1 MGQKTHPTGYR
12 IAITEPWRS
21 RWYAN
26 KRNFATFLVE
36 DQKIRKYIKKNCYY
50 AAIPKV
56 EIEREGKAITV
67 VIHTARPGRL
77 IGKKGAEVDQLR
89 ESLEKLTGR
98 KVRLKIQE
106 IHRPELE
113 ATLVAESI
121 AEQLVK
127 RANFRRTL
135 KKTIESSMAAGAKGI
150 KIRLAGR
157 LNGAEM
163 ARVEVQKD
171 GRVPLTTLRAQL
183 DYGTAIARTTA
194 GVVGIQVWIF
204 RGELEPGER
213 TLGLK
218 PIRQIQPAVGAGR
231 MAGGRQRPQRRRP
244 RSGGPGQAGGPGG
257 RSEGGAPRG
266 RAPEATPPEKPDTT
280 AGDGGG
286 SPAPASE

>member
-1 MGQKTHPTGYR
+1 MGQKTHPTGFR
-12 IAITEPWRS
+12 ISITEPWRS

-26 KRNFATFLVE
+26 KRNFAAFLVE

-56 EIEREGKAITV
+56 EIERAGGTITV

-77 IGKKGAEVDQLR
+77 IGKKGAEVDLLR

-98 KVRLKIQE
+98 KCRLKIQE

-113 ATLVAESI
+113 STLVAESI

-135 KKTIESSMAAGAKGI
+135 KKTIESSMAAGAQGI

-163 ARVEVQKD
+163 ARIEVQKE

-194 GVVGIQVWIF
+194 GVVGIKVWIF

-218 PIRQIQPAVGAGR
+218 PMRQIQPAVGAGR
-231 MAGGRQRPQRRRP
+231 MAGGRQRPQQRRRP
-244 RSGGPGQAGGPGG
+244 RPAAGG
-257 RSEGGAPRG
+257 EGAGPSAP
-266 RAPEATPPEKPDTT
+266 RAPETRPNEGGDSSGTP
-280 AGDGGG
+280 
-286 SPAPASE
+286 SE

>member
-1 MGQKTHPTGYR
+1 MGQKTHPTGFR
-12 IAITEPWRS
+12 VAITEPWRS

-50 AAIPKV
+50 AAIPRV
-56 EIEREGKAITV
+56 EIERAGGTITV

-89 ESLEKLTGR
+89 EALEKLTGR
-98 KVRLKIQE
+98 KCRLKIQE

-113 ATLVAESI
+113 STLVAESI

-163 ARVEVQKD
+163 ARVEVQKE

-183 DYGTAIARTTA
+183 DYGTAVARTTA

-218 PIRQIQPAVGAGR
+218 PIRQIQPAMGAGR
-231 MAGGRQRPQRRRP
+231 MGGGRQRPQRRRP
-244 RSGGPGQAGGPGG
+244 RPGGPEGAAPQ
-257 RSEGGAPRG
+257 GGA
-266 RAPEATPPEKPDTT
+266 TT
-280 AGDGGG
+280 RPAEPQQGDGGDAP
-286 SPAPASE
+286 SPASE

>member
-1 MGQKTHPTGYR
+1 MGQKTHPTGFR
-12 IAITEPWRS
+12 IAITEQWRS

-36 DQKIRKYIKKNCYY
+36 DHKIRKYIKKNCYY

-56 EIEREGKAITV
+56 EIERAGGTITV

-89 ESLEKLTGR
+89 ETLEKLTGR
-98 KVRLKIQE
+98 KCRLKIQE

-113 ATLVAESI
+113 STLVAESI

-163 ARVEVQKD
+163 ARIEVQKE

-194 GVVGIQVWIF
+194 GVVGIKVWIF

-218 PIRQIQPAVGAGR
+218 PMRQIQPAVGAGR
-231 MAGGRQRPQRRRP
+231 MGGGRQRPQQRRRP
-244 RSGGPGQAGGPGG
+244 RQGGPGG
-257 RSEGGAPRG
+257 PGGPRDQGPATTPPAPNAPDTKPNEGGDSSG
-266 RAPEATPPEKPDTT
+266 TP
-280 AGDGGG
+280 
-286 SPAPASE
+286 SE